1 MKRLFI
7 FLTLRLCGFPPF
19 YGKND
24 QQIFEKI
31 LKANYDFPSPDWDE
45 ITDDGM
51 NGLMEF
57 PNCFA
62 ILILTTSQ
70 RIHSSHLG
78 ARAN

>member
-1 MKRLFI
+1 LS
-7 FLTLRLCGFPPF
+7 RLCGFPPF

-51 NGLMEF
+51 LLSYDSTLNNIRLF
-57 PNCFA
+57 
-62 ILILTTSQ
+62 
-70 RIHSSHLG
+70 SSSLV
-78 ARAN
+78 

>member
-1 MKRLFI
+1 MSALSDSA
-7 FLTLRLCGFPPF
+7 RLCGFPPF

-51 NGLMEF
+51 
-57 PNCFA
+57 
-62 ILILTTSQ
+62 
-70 RIHSSHLG
+70 
-78 ARAN
+78 